1 MSLSIPL
8 NTVYKLSVKDLAFC
22 VKIGAERW
30 KVNRQTKNVRDQM
43 YSAGRSSIDCSIV
56 GVIGE
61 YAVLKLAGL
70 PIDPLRDTSPCSHKT
85 DRGDIISPCGRKVD
99 VKSPV
104 GLHCTKILVRACNN
118 TNLPF
123 AYALAIID
131 REREPEAK
139 AELEALKQQNGGKV
153 PPNKVSFLPNEE
165 IRVVFRGFVAAQE
178 AIQTQNLIQFYGKPF
193 YAFPQ
198 HRLKH
203 WDMLVPPPQ
212 SLPVQTFA
220 EPIKDLIC
228 CTRSPTTNAPS
239 GAVHFKRVDMT
250 KEDENVGLPSTFLQ
264 EILRRQGETGA

>member
-8 NTVYKLSVKDLAFC
+8 NAVYKLSVKDLAFC

-43 YSAGRSSIDCSIV
+43 YSVGRSSIDCSIV

-85 DRGDIISPCGRKVD
+85 DRGDIISPCGRKID

-131 REREPEAK
+131 RERESEAK

-178 AIQTQNLIQFYGKPF
+178 VIQTQNLIQFYGKPF

-203 WDMLVPPPQ
+203 WDMLVTPPESQ
-212 SLPVQTFA
+212 SSTQSFA
-220 EPIKDLIC
+220 EPVKDLIVC
-228 CTRSPTTNAPS
+228 CKTNASDKSMAPS
-239 GAVHFKRVDMT
+239 GADMV
-250 KEDENVGLPSTFLQ
+250 EENENIGLPSTFLQ